1 VRPDAASLFNT
12 DYHEIAGSTPRRFD
26 SWLNGFADSERRP
39 ELDRIMKLDCR
50 IISTACTDVNGY
62 LPTHTMRCNRMPM
75 GDPAHDAAW
84 CRNRRILADD
94 TDRIAKAST
103 KPFQICAFRRD
114 SDYDVVRN
122 VYVPMIIDGW
132 RWGDFEV
139 AYRVE

>member
-1 VRPDAASLFNT
+1 
-12 DYHEIAGSTPRRFD
+12 
-26 SWLNGFADSERRP
+26 
-39 ELDRIMKLDCR
+39 MKLDCR

-62 LPTHTMRCNRMPM
+62 LPTHTMRCNRMPT

-103 KPFQICAFRRD
+103 KPFQICAFRHD
-114 SDYDVVRN
+114 SDDGGYDVVRN

>member
-1 VRPDAASLFNT
+1 
-12 DYHEIAGSTPRRFD
+12 
-26 SWLNGFADSERRP
+26 
-39 ELDRIMKLDCR
+39 MKLDRC

-62 LPTHTMRCNRMPM
+62 LPTHTMRYSRMPT

-122 VYVPMIIDGW
+122 VYVPMIIDG
-132 RWGDFEV
+132 RRCGDFEV